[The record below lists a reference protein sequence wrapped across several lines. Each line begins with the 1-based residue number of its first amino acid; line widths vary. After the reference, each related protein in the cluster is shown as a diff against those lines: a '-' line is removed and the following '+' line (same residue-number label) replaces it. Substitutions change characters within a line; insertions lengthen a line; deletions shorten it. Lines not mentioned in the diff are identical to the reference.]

1 MGMERSSASFSFPLS
16 LGCFLTGPNTQVG
29 RCFAFIESPLSK
41 NKPAVQAQAGSSCKR
56 KTRKRETQRKKGI
69 DRGRHTFL
77 VS

>member
-1 MGMERSSASFSFPLS
+1 MESSSASLSFPPF

-41 NKPAVQAQAGSSCKR
+41 NKPVMQAQAGSSCKR
-56 KTRKRETQRKKGI
+56 KTRKRETQRKQDI